1 MDGMENAA
9 VLEFVPEVA
18 DEPVETESSIRR
30 ESRRRRLGR
39 FAGKLARG
47 VGWLAEGVFG
57 LVSLVLGLSILAA
70 LPVAQFLSLGYF
82 LESSARVARSGR
94 LRDGLIGV
102 RPAARVGGLVT
113 GAVSSLFPLWLAGSL
128 AHSAELIDPGGP
140 VARGWRIAL
149 LVVTWLTLL
158 HIVTAL
164 ARGGRLRHFFWPF
177 GTPFWLVRKIRQGGF
192 YAEARD
198 GFWDFVA
205 CMRLPHYFRL
215 GLMGFVGT
223 LAWLVVPASLIAA
236 SGRYPLLGFVGAF
249 LLALVAPSIPFLQVR
264 YAVEG
269 RLSGLFSLRAV
280 RERFRRAPWAFAF
293 ALIVLV
299 VASVPLYL
307 LKIEMIPREAAWL
320 PSLVFVIF
328 LAPAHLLVGWAYARS
343 WRRYRPRHWL
353 VRALGRLAIIPVTLF
368 YVLVVVLAQYTSW
381 GGVWSLFEQHAFMLP
396 VPFLNM

>member
-1 MDGMENAA
+1 MDGMENTA
-9 VLEFVPEVA
+9 VLEFVPGVA
-18 DEPVETESSIRR
+18 EGPLESVSRIRR
-30 ESRRRRLGR
+30 ERRWSRLRRL
-39 FAGKLARG
+39 AGKLARG
-47 VGWLAEGVFG
+47 IGWITEGVFG
-57 LVSLVLGLSILAA
+57 LISLVLGLSILAA

-113 GAVSSLFPLWLAGSL
+113 GSALSLLPLWLAGSL
-128 AHSAELIDPGGP
+128 AHSAELIDPAGP

-149 LVVTWLTLL
+149 LIVTWLTLL

-177 GTPFWLVRKIRQGGF
+177 GTPFWLVRKVRAGGF

-205 CMRLPHYFRL
+205 CLRLPHYFRL
-215 GLMGFVGT
+215 GLIGFVGT
-223 LAWLVVPASLIAA
+223 LAWLAVPASLIAA
-236 SGRYPLLGFVGAF
+236 SGRYPLLGFAGAF
-249 LLALVAPSIPFLQVR
+249 LLAIVAPSIPFLQVR

-269 RLSGLFSLRAV
+269 RLSGLYSLRAV

-293 ALIVLV
+293 ALLVLV

-320 PSLVFVIF
+320 PSLVFVAF

-353 VRALGRLAIIPVTLF
+353 VRALGRLAIIPVALF

-381 GGVWSLFEQHAFMLP
+381 GGVWSLFEQHAFLLP